1 MFKNYC
7 LIFLLIFVYSCS
19 DHASTIL
26 GAGITIA
33 SGGSISRTTL
43 TTGASFFIKEKTGK
57 NTFEHAANATTKIET
72 RRCQVEH
79 SAEINEIFF
88 NSLDQIDCIGENE

>member
-1 MFKNYC
+1 MFKNYF
-7 LIFLLIFVYSCS
+7 LIFLLTFIYGCS

-57 NTFEHAANATTKIET
+57 NTLEHAANAKSVIET
-72 RRCQVEH
+72 RRCKVEH

>member
-1 MFKNYC
+1 MF
-7 LIFLLIFVYSCS
+7 IAVQITLLI
-19 DHASTIL
+19 L
-26 GAGITIA
+26 GTGITIA

-43 TTGASFFIKEKTGK
+43 TTTGASFFIKEKTGK
-57 NTFEHAANATTKIET
+57 NTFEHAANVTTKIET